1 MNPTQNPDYPCNA
14 LAATGEFEAG
24 LASNHRAMKA
34 YGNLSLSLSL
44 SLSQKQRYAL
54 VTVAQRLLELGRL
67 DEAYAPTSPGALPPR
82 KDKRRKRGRSPHGSD
97 G

>member
-24 LASNHRAMKA
+24 LASNRRALKA
-34 YGNLSLSLSL
+34 YGNL

-67 DEAYAPTSPGALPPR
+67 DEAYAPTSLGALPPR

>member
-24 LASNHRAMKA
+24 LASNHRALKA
-34 YGNLSLSLSL
+34 YGNL

>member
-24 LASNHRAMKA
+24 LASNRRALKA
-34 YGNLSLSLSL
+34 YGNL

>member
-1 MNPTQNPDYPCNA
+1 MNPTPNPDYPCNA

-24 LASNHRAMKA
+24 LASNRRALKA
-34 YGNLSLSLSL
+34 YGNLSLSL

-67 DEAYAPTSPGALPPR
+67 DEAYAPTSLGALPPR